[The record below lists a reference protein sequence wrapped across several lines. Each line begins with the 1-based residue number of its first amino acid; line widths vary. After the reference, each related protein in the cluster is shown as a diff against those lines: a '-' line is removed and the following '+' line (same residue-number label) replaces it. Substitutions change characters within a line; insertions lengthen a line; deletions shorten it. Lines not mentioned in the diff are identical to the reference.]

1 MSEPNK
7 QTLEELAKEIESN
20 RRTFQRD
27 AEKMIYDEI
36 RKDLK
41 LIFSYGGAGIQ
52 QPDNQQAGNESGN
65 GDDENKTR
73 VHLLT
78 IPMAIITVLY
88 CLLVAGVLCYLR
100 GMDQHLCANVCVVLV
115 IILVL
120 ATLVLVLAGRYC
132 VVMMQLHNEKEKID
146 KKDEKKAS
154 KPEPT
159 FKEKV
164 LKRTQEAVL
173 EKVVEDTI
181 KAFYK

>member
-1 MSEPNK
+1 MTNTEKDNLK
-7 QTLEELAKEIESN
+7 AEIEKQ
-20 RRTFQRD
+20 RLEFQRD
-27 AEKMIYDEI
+27 AEKKIYEEI
-36 RKDLK
+36 GKSLGQIFDDGNANNPQSDDNSGDASVKESKENEKKEVNFLTNPMRGI
-41 LIFSYGGAGIQ
+41 LIGYFI
-52 QPDNQQAGNESGN
+52 
-65 GDDENKTR
+65 
-73 VHLLT
+73 
-78 IPMAIITVLY
+78 IMASILAV
-88 CLLVAGVLCYLR
+88 VLCSCFCHH
-100 GMDQHLCANVCVVLV
+100 MCNNVCVVLV
-115 IILVL
+115 AILVL

-164 LKRTQEAVL
+164 LKRTQEALL

>member
-1 MSEPNK
+1 MTNIEKDNLK
-7 QTLEELAKEIESN
+7 AEIEKQ
-20 RRTFQRD
+20 RLEFQRD
-27 AEKMIYDEI
+27 AEKKIYEEI
-36 RKDLK
+36 GKSLGQ
-41 LIFSYGGAGIQ
+41 IFGDGNANNPQSD
-52 QPDNQQAGNESGN
+52 DNCGNPSEN
-65 GDDENKTR
+65 ENKETSETKINFLADPMR
-73 VHLLT
+73 GILIGYFVIVSAILT
-78 IPMAIITVLY
+78 IALI
-88 CLLVAGVLCYLR
+88 LCFGR
-100 GMDQHLCANVCVVLV
+100 HMCNNVCVVLV
-115 IILVL
+115 TILIL

-164 LKRTQEAVL
+164 LKRTQEALL

>member
-1 MSEPNK
+1 MSEPKK

-20 RRTFQRD
+20 RRAFQRD

-36 RKDLK
+36 TKDLT
-41 LIFSYGGAGIQ
+41 LIFSDAGVG
-52 QPDNQQAGNESGN
+52 NQQSGNESGN
-65 GDDENKTR
+65 ESENGNNENKTR

-88 CLLVAGVLCYLR
+88 CLLVAGVLCYLC
-100 GMDQHLCANVCVVLV
+100 GLDQHLCANVCVVLV
-115 IILVL
+115 AILIL

-164 LKRTQEAVL
+164 LKRTQEALL